1 MKKITVS
8 DSPLKTGL
16 YGKTHQLP
24 FISDPMPEK
33 SHENLA
39 GQILN
44 PKDLITYQE
53 GSVVSRMIVYKKSGT
68 ITLFA
73 FDAGEGLSE
82 HTAPF
87 DAIAT
92 IIDGEAEISI
102 EKTQYLLHEGQMIIM
117 PANKPHALHAQQ
129 RFKMM
134 LTMIH
139 E

>member
-1 MKKITVS
+1 M
-8 DSPLKTGL
+8 P
-16 YGKTHQLP
+16 GKSQ
-24 FISDPMPEK
+24 
-33 SHENLA
+33 ENLT
-39 GQILN
+39 GKILN
-44 PKDLITYQE
+44 PKDLIAYQE

-87 DAIAT
+87 DAVAH

-102 EKTQYLLHEGQMIIM
+102 EQTPFLLKERQMIIM

-134 LTMIH
+134 LTMVH

>member
-1 MKKITVS
+1 MS
-8 DSPLKTGL
+8 
-16 YGKTHQLP
+16 
-24 FISDPMPEK
+24 EK
-33 SHENLA
+33 PHENLA
-39 GQILN
+39 GKILN
-44 PKDLITYQE
+44 PKDLIAYQE

-68 ITLFA
+68 LTLFA

-87 DAIAT
+87 DAIAS

-102 EKTQYLLHEGQMIIM
+102 EKTQYLLREGQMIIM
-117 PANKPHALHAQQ
+117 PANKPHALHAEQ

-134 LTMIH
+134 LAMIH

>member
-1 MKKITVS
+1 
-8 DSPLKTGL
+8 
-16 YGKTHQLP
+16 
-24 FISDPMPEK
+24 MPEK
-33 SHENLA
+33 PPENLT

-44 PKDLITYQE
+44 PKDLIAYQE

-73 FDAGEGLSE
+73 FDEGEGLSE

-87 DAIAT
+87 DAIAM
-92 IIDGEAEISI
+92 ILDGEAEISI
-102 EKTQYLLHEGQMIIM
+102 ERSQHLLREGQMIIM
-117 PANKPHALHAQQ
+117 PANKPHALHAKQ

>member
-1 MKKITVS
+1 M
-8 DSPLKTGL
+8 L
-16 YGKTHQLP
+16 
-24 FISDPMPEK
+24 EK
-33 SHENLA
+33 PHENLA
-39 GQILN
+39 GKILN
-44 PKDLITYQE
+44 PKDLITYQD

-102 EKTQYLLHEGQMIIM
+102 EKTQYLLKEGQMIIM

>member
-1 MKKITVS
+1 M
-8 DSPLKTGL
+8 P
-16 YGKTHQLP
+16 GKSQ
-24 FISDPMPEK
+24 
-33 SHENLA
+33 ENLT
-39 GQILN
+39 GKILN
-44 PKDLITYQE
+44 PKDLIAYQE

-87 DAIAT
+87 DAVAH

-102 EKTQYLLHEGQMIIM
+102 EQTPFLLKEGQMIIM

-134 LTMIH
+134 LTMVH

>member
-1 MKKITVS
+1 
-8 DSPLKTGL
+8 
-16 YGKTHQLP
+16 
-24 FISDPMPEK
+24 MPEK

-39 GQILN
+39 SQIPN
-44 PKDLITYQE
+44 PKDMIAYQE

-102 EKTQYLLHEGQMIIM
+102 EKTQFLLREGQMIIM
-117 PANKPHALHAQQ
+117 PVNKPHALPCTAAV
-129 RFKMM
+129 
-134 LTMIH
+134 
-139 E
+139 

>member
-1 MKKITVS
+1 M
-8 DSPLKTGL
+8 PA
-16 YGKTHQLP
+16 TH
-24 FISDPMPEK
+24 
-33 SHENLA
+33 HENLSSM
-39 GQILN
+39 ILT
-44 PKDLITYQE
+44 PKDLINYQQ

-73 FDAGEGLSE
+73 FDTGEGLSE
-82 HTAPF
+82 HTAPY
-87 DAIAT
+87 DAIAH

-102 EKTQYLLHEGQMIIM
+102 EKTSFLLKEGQMIIM

-129 RFKMM
+129 QFKMM

>member
-1 MKKITVS
+1 M
-8 DSPLKTGL
+8 PA
-16 YGKTHQLP
+16 TH
-24 FISDPMPEK
+24 
-33 SHENLA
+33 HENLS
-39 GQILN
+39 GMILT
-44 PKDLITYQE
+44 PKDLINYQQ

-73 FDAGEGLSE
+73 FDTGEGLSE
-82 HTAPF
+82 HTAPY
-87 DAIAT
+87 DAIAQ

-102 EKTQYLLHEGQMIIM
+102 EKTSFLLKEGQMIIM

-129 RFKMM
+129 QFKMM

>member
-1 MKKITVS
+1 
-8 DSPLKTGL
+8 
-16 YGKTHQLP
+16 
-24 FISDPMPEK
+24 MPEK
-33 SHENLA
+33 SSENLA

-44 PKDLITYQE
+44 PKDLIAYQE

-87 DAIAT
+87 DAIAQ

-102 EKTQYLLHEGQMIIM
+102 EQSQHHLREGQMIIM
-117 PANKPHALHAQQ
+117 PANKPHALHAKE

>member
-1 MKKITVS
+1 M
-8 DSPLKTGL
+8 P
-16 YGKTHQLP
+16 GKTY
-24 FISDPMPEK
+24 
-33 SHENLA
+33 ENLA
-39 GQILN
+39 EKIIEPENLVA
-44 PKDLITYQE
+44 YQD

-73 FDAGEGLSE
+73 FAAGEGLSE

-92 IIDGEAEISI
+92 IIDGEAEITI
-102 EKTQYLLHEGQMIIM
+102 NKIDFHLTKGQMIIM
-117 PANKPHALHAQQ
+117 PANKPHALQARQP
-129 RFKMM
+129 FKML

>member
-1 MKKITVS
+1 
-8 DSPLKTGL
+8 
-16 YGKTHQLP
+16 
-24 FISDPMPEK
+24 MPEK
-33 SHENLA
+33 SHENLS
-39 GQILN
+39 GKVLD
-44 PKDLITYQE
+44 PKDLIAYQN

-92 IIDGEAEISI
+92 IIDGEAEITI
-102 EKTQYLLHEGQMIIM
+102 EKEQFQLKESQMIIM
-117 PANKPHALHAQQ
+117 PANKPHALHARQ
-129 RFKMM
+129 RFKML

>member
-1 MKKITVS
+1 
-8 DSPLKTGL
+8 
-16 YGKTHQLP
+16 
-24 FISDPMPEK
+24 MPEK

-39 GQILN
+39 EQILN
-44 PKDLITYQE
+44 PKDLIAYHE

-87 DAIAT
+87 DAIAS

-102 EKTQYLLHEGQMIIM
+102 EKMQYLLKEGQMIIM
-117 PANKPHALHAQQ
+117 PANKLHALHAQQ

>member
-1 MKKITVS
+1 MS
-8 DSPLKTGL
+8 
-16 YGKTHQLP
+16 GKSQ
-24 FISDPMPEK
+24 
-33 SHENLA
+33 ENLT
-39 GQILN
+39 GKVLN
-44 PKDLITYQE
+44 PKDLIAYHE

-73 FDAGEGLSE
+73 FDTGEGLSE
-82 HTAPF
+82 HTAPY
-87 DAIAT
+87 DAVAH

-102 EKTQYLLHEGQMIIM
+102 EQTPFLLKEGQMIIM

-134 LTMIH
+134 LTMVH